1 MIALTCPGQGTQTA
15 GFLAPWLELESFKT
29 EIEKYSA
36 ILEMDLVHF
45 GTEADADQ
53 IKDTKIAQ
61 PLIVAA
67 SMASHAAL
75 ISALQDDSMFE
86 GVAGHS
92 VGEIAAAKI
101 AGVLDT
107 EAALKFVKA
116 RGEQMAMAASL
127 DASSMAAVVGGEQ
140 DTVLSHL
147 SNLGL
152 FAANYNGK
160 GQIVAAGSSSKI
172 QDLVSNPPAG
182 TRVVGLAVAGAFH
195 TSFMETAKVAL
206 TSLALS
212 ISCDNPKLL
221 LWSNSDGAKVDGGDK
236 FLDLLIDQVSKPV
249 RWDKTMDAMVSDGVS
264 AVIEL
269 LPGGTLTGIAKRAMP
284 GVATLALKSPEDIEK
299 AVSFVRE
306 QAN

>member
-1 MIALTCPGQGTQTA
+1 LIALTCPGQGAQTP
-15 GFLAPWLELESFKT
+15 GFLKPWLEIESFKS

-36 ILEMDLVHF
+36 ILDMDLVHF

-53 IKDTKIAQ
+53 IKDTRIAQ

-75 ISALQDDSMFE
+75 IDALKDSSFIQ

-92 VGEIAAAKI
+92 VGEIAAANI
-101 AGVLDT
+101 AGVFDT

-116 RGEQMAMAASL
+116 RGEQMAIAASL
-127 DASSMAAVVGGEQ
+127 EASSMAAVVGGEQ
-140 DTVLSHL
+140 DVVLQHL

-172 QDLVSNPPAG
+172 QELIGSPPTG

-195 TSFMETAKVAL
+195 TSFMESAKVAL
-206 TSLALS
+206 ASLAVS
-212 ISCDNPKLL
+212 ISCQDPKLL
-221 LWSNSDGAKVDGGDK
+221 IWSNSGGVSVSNGDK
-236 FLDLLIDQVSKPV
+236 FLDLLIKQVANPV
-249 RWDKTMDAMVSDGVS
+249 RWDLTMDSMVSDGVS

-284 GVATLALKSPEDIEK
+284 GVATLALKSPEDLEK

-306 QAN
+306 QG

>member
-1 MIALTCPGQGTQTA
+1 LIALTCPGQGAQTP
-15 GFLAPWLELESFKT
+15 GFLKPWLEIESFKS

-36 ILEMDLVHF
+36 ILDMDLVHF

-53 IKDTKIAQ
+53 IKDTRIAQ

-75 ISALQDDSMFE
+75 IDALKDSSFIQ

-92 VGEIAAAKI
+92 VGEIAAANI
-101 AGVLDT
+101 AGVFDT

-116 RGEQMAMAASL
+116 RGEQMAIAASL
-127 DASSMAAVVGGEQ
+127 EASSMAAVVGGEQ
-140 DTVLSHL
+140 DVVLQHL

-172 QDLVSNPPAG
+172 QELIGSPPAG

-195 TSFMETAKVAL
+195 TSFMESAKVAL
-206 TSLALS
+206 ASLAVS
-212 ISCDNPKLL
+212 ISCQDPKLL
-221 LWSNSDGAKVDGGDK
+221 IWSNSGGVSVSNGDK
-236 FLDLLIDQVSKPV
+236 FLDLLIKQVANPV
-249 RWDKTMDAMVSDGVS
+249 RWDLTMDSMVSDGVS

-284 GVATLALKSPEDIEK
+284 GVATLALKSPEDLEK

-306 QAN
+306 QG

>member
-1 MIALTCPGQGTQTA
+1 LT
-15 GFLAPWLELESFKT
+15 PWLEHESFKT
-29 EIEKYSA
+29 EIEKYST
-36 ILEMDLVHF
+36 ILGMDLVHF

-75 ISALQDDSMFE
+75 ITALQDDSMFE

-92 VGEIAAAKI
+92 VGEIAAANI

-127 DASSMAAVVGGEQ
+127 EASSMAAVVGGEQ
-140 DTVLSHL
+140 DIVLEHL

-152 FAANYNGK
+152 FAANFNGK
-160 GQIVAAGSSSKI
+160 GQIVAAGSSPKI
-172 QDLVSNPPAG
+172 QELISSAPAG
-182 TRVVGLAVAGAFH
+182 ARVVGLAVAGAFH
-195 TSFMETAKVAL
+195 TPFMESAKVAL
-206 TSLALS
+206 SSLASS
-212 ISCDNPKLL
+212 IRTENPKLL
-221 LWSNSDGAKVDGGDK
+221 LWSNSDGSRVDSGDK
-236 FLDLLIDQVSKPV
+236 FLDLLINQVSKPV
-249 RWDKTMDAMVSDGVS
+249 RWDKTMDSMVSDGVS

-284 GVATLALKSPEDIEK
+284 GVATLALKSPEDIAK

-306 QAN
+306 QG

>member
-1 MIALTCPGQGTQTA
+1 LIALTCPGQGAQA
-15 GFLAPWLELESFKT
+15 PGFFKPWLEIESFKS
-29 EIEKYSA
+29 EIEKYST
-36 ILEMDLVHF
+36 ILDMDLVHF

-75 ISALQDDSMFE
+75 IDALKDSSFIQ

-92 VGEIAAAKI
+92 VGEIAAANI
-101 AGVLDT
+101 AGVFDT

-116 RGEQMAMAASL
+116 RGEQMAIAASL
-127 DASSMAAVVGGEQ
+127 EASSMAAVVGGEQ
-140 DTVLSHL
+140 DVVLQQL

-160 GQIVAAGSSSKI
+160 GQIVAAGYSSKI
-172 QDLVSNPPAG
+172 QELIGSPPAG

-195 TSFMETAKVAL
+195 TSFMESAKVAL
-206 TSLALS
+206 ASLAVS
-212 ISCDNPKLL
+212 ISCQDPKLL
-221 LWSNSDGAKVDGGDK
+221 IWSNNGGVSVSNGDK
-236 FLDLLIDQVSKPV
+236 FLDLLIKQVANPV
-249 RWDKTMDAMVSDGVS
+249 RWDLTMDSMVSDGVS

-284 GVATLALKSPEDIEK
+284 GVATLALKSPEDLEK
-299 AVSFVRE
+299 AVSFVKE
-306 QAN
+306 QG

>member
-1 MIALTCPGQGTQTA
+1 LIALTCPGQGAQTP
-15 GFLAPWLELESFKT
+15 GFLKPWLELESFKS

-36 ILEMDLVHF
+36 ILDMDLVHF
-45 GTEADADQ
+45 GTEADAEQ

-67 SMASHAAL
+67 SMASHAELIGAL
-75 ISALQDDSMFE
+75 KDSSFIQ

-92 VGEIAAAKI
+92 VGEIAAANI
-101 AGVLDT
+101 AGVFDT

-116 RGEQMAMAASL
+116 RGEQMAIAASL
-127 DASSMAAVVGGEQ
+127 EDSSMAAVVGGEQ
-140 DTVLSHL
+140 DVVLQHL

-152 FAANYNGK
+152 FAANYNAK

-172 QDLVSNPPAG
+172 QELIGSPPTG

-195 TSFMETAKVAL
+195 TSFMESAKVAL
-206 TSLALS
+206 ASLAVS
-212 ISCDNPKLL
+212 ISCEDPKLL
-221 LWSNSDGAKVDGGDK
+221 IWSNSGGVSVSNGDK
-236 FLDLLIDQVSKPV
+236 FLDLLIKQVANPV
-249 RWDKTMDAMVSDGVS
+249 RWDLTMDSMVSDGVS

-284 GVATLALKSPEDIEK
+284 GVATLALKSPEDLEK

-306 QAN
+306 QG

>member
-1 MIALTCPGQGTQTA
+1 LIALSCPGQGAQTP
-15 GFLAPWLELESFKT
+15 GFLTPWLELESFKT

-36 ILEMDLVHF
+36 ILDMDLVHF

-75 ISALQDDSMFE
+75 ITALQDDSMFE

-92 VGEIAAAKI
+92 VGEIAAANI

-127 DASSMAAVVGGEQ
+127 EASSMAAVVGGEQ
-140 DTVLSHL
+140 DIVLEHL

-152 FAANYNGK
+152 FAANFNGK
-160 GQIVAAGSSSKI
+160 GQIVAAGSSPKI
-172 QDLVSNPPAG
+172 QELISSAPAG
-182 TRVVGLAVAGAFH
+182 ARVVGLAVAGAFH
-195 TSFMETAKVAL
+195 TPFMESAKVAL
-206 TSLALS
+206 GSLASS
-212 ISCDNPKLL
+212 IRTENPKLL
-221 LWSNSDGAKVDGGDK
+221 LWSNSDGSRVDSGDK
-236 FLDLLIDQVSKPV
+236 FLDLLVNQVSKPV
-249 RWDKTMDAMVSDGVS
+249 RWDKTMDSMVSDGVS

-269 LPGGTLTGIAKRAMP
+269 LPGGTLTGIAKRAIP
-284 GVATLALKSPEDIEK
+284 SVATLALKSPEDIAK

-306 QAN
+306 QG

>member
-1 MIALTCPGQGTQTA
+1 
-15 GFLAPWLELESFKT
+15 LAPWLELESFKQ

-36 ILEMDLVHF
+36 ILEMDLIHF
-45 GTEADADQ
+45 GTEADAET

-67 SMASHAAL
+67 SMASCAVLVEAL
-75 ISALQDDSMFE
+75 KDDSVFA

-92 VGEIAAAKI
+92 VGEIAAANI

-116 RGEQMAMAASL
+116 RGEQMAQAATL
-127 DASSMAAVVGGEQ
+127 EASSMAAVVGGEQ
-140 DTVLSHL
+140 ELVLDYL
-147 SNLGL
+147 SNMGL

-172 QDLVSNPPAG
+172 QDLIDTPPPG

-195 TSFMETAKVAL
+195 TSFMEFAKVPL
-206 TSLALS
+206 SSLASS
-212 ISCDNPKLL
+212 IRTENPKLL
-221 LWSNSDGAKVDGGDK
+221 LWSNSDGARVDSGDK
-236 FLDLLIDQVSKPV
+236 FLELLINQVSNPV
-249 RWDKTMDAMVSDGVS
+249 RWDLTMDSMVSDGVS

-284 GVATLALKSPEDIEK
+284 GVATLALKSPEDLEK
-299 AVSFVRE
+299 AVAFVRE
-306 QAN
+306 QV

>member
-1 MIALTCPGQGTQTA
+1 MIALTCPGQGAQTA

-236 FLDLLIDQVSKPV
+236 FLDLLIKQVANPV
-249 RWDKTMDAMVSDGVS
+249 RWDLTLDSMVSDGVS

>member
-1 MIALTCPGQGTQTA
+1 MIALTCPGQGAQTP
-15 GFLAPWLELESFKT
+15 GFLTPWLELESFKQ

-36 ILEMDLVHF
+36 ILGVDLIHF
-45 GTEADADQ
+45 GTEADAET

-67 SMASHAAL
+67 SMASHAELVQAL
-75 ISALQDDSMFE
+75 KDESLFA

-92 VGEIAAAKI
+92 VGEIAAANI

-116 RGEQMAMAASL
+116 RGEQMAQAATL
-127 DASSMAAVVGGEQ
+127 EASSMAAVVGGEQ
-140 DTVLSHL
+140 ELVLDYL
-147 SNLGL
+147 SNMEL

-160 GQIVAAGSSSKI
+160 GQIVAAGSSEKI
-172 QDLVSNPPAG
+172 QELIDSPPQG

-195 TSFMETAKVAL
+195 TSFMETAKVEL
-206 TSLALS
+206 GSLASS
-212 ISCDNPKLL
+212 IKTENPKLL
-221 LWSNSDGAKVDGGDK
+221 LWSNSDGARVDSGDK
-236 FLDLLIDQVSKPV
+236 FLELLINQVSNPV
-249 RWDKTMDAMVSDGVS
+249 RWDLTMDSMVSDGVS

-284 GVATLALKSPEDIEK
+284 GVATLALKSPEDLEK
-299 AVSFVRE
+299 ATAFVRG
-306 QAN
+306 QV

>member
-1 MIALTCPGQGTQTA
+1 LIALTCPGQGAQTP
-15 GFLAPWLELESFKT
+15 GFLAPWLELESFKA

-36 ILEMDLVHF
+36 ILDMDLVHF

-75 ISALQDDSMFE
+75 IAALQDDSVFE

-92 VGEIAAAKI
+92 VGEIAAANI

-116 RGEQMAMAASL
+116 RGEQMAIAASL
-127 DASSMAAVVGGEQ
+127 EESSMAAVVGGEQ
-140 DTVLSHL
+140 DIVLNHL

-160 GQIVAAGSSSKI
+160 GQIVAAGSAPKI
-172 QDLVSNPPAG
+172 QQLIDTPPPG

-206 TSLALS
+206 ASLALS
-212 ISCDNPKLL
+212 ISCKDPKLL
-221 LWSNSDGAKVDGGDK
+221 IWSNSGGARVSSGDK
-236 FLDLLIDQVSKPV
+236 FLDLLINQVSSPV
-249 RWDKTMDAMVSDGVS
+249 RWDLTMDSMLSDGVS

-269 LPGGTLTGIAKRAMP
+269 LPGGALTGIAKRAMP
-284 GVATLALKSPEDIEK
+284 GVATLALKSPEDLEK
-299 AVSFVRE
+299 AVSLVRE
-306 QAN
+306 QA

>member
-1 MIALTCPGQGTQTA
+1 LIALTCPGQGAQTP
-15 GFLAPWLELESFKT
+15 GFLAPWLELESFKA
-29 EIEKYSA
+29 EIAKYSA
-36 ILEMDLVHF
+36 ILDMDLVHF

-75 ISALQDDSMFE
+75 IAALQDDSMFE

-92 VGEIAAAKI
+92 VGEIAAANI

-107 EAALKFVKA
+107 EAALKLVKA
-116 RGEQMAMAASL
+116 RGEQMAIAASL
-127 DASSMAAVVGGEQ
+127 EESSMAAVVGGEQ
-140 DTVLSHL
+140 DIVLNHL

-172 QDLVSNPPAG
+172 QDLISTPPPG

-195 TSFMETAKVAL
+195 TSFMETAKVEL
-206 TSLALS
+206 GSLSSS
-212 ISCDNPKLL
+212 IRTENPKLL
-221 LWSNSDGAKVDGGDK
+221 IWSNSDGAKIDRGDK
-236 FLDLLIDQVSKPV
+236 FLEILINQVSNPV
-249 RWDKTMDAMVSDGVS
+249 RWDKTMDSMVSDGVS

-269 LPGGTLTGIAKRAMP
+269 LPGGALTGIAKRAMP
-284 GVATLALKSPEDIEK
+284 GVATLALKSPEDLEK

-306 QAN
+306 QA

>member
-1 MIALTCPGQGTQTA
+1 
-15 GFLAPWLELESFKT
+15 LELESFKT

-127 DASSMAAVVGGEQ
+127 VASSMAAVVGGEQ

-152 FAANYNGK
+152 FAANFNGK

-206 TSLALS
+206 TSLAIS
-212 ISCDNPKLL
+212 VSCDNPKLL
-221 LWSNSDGAKVDGGDK
+221 IWSNSDGAKVDGGDK
-236 FLDLLIDQVSKPV
+236 FLELLIDQVSKPV

>member
-1 MIALTCPGQGTQTA
+1 MIALSCPGQGAQTP
-15 GFLAPWLELESFKT
+15 GFLKPWLEIESFKS

-36 ILEMDLVHF
+36 ILDMDLVHF
-45 GTEADADQ
+45 GTEADAEQ

-75 ISALQDDSMFE
+75 IGALKDSSFIQ

-92 VGEIAAAKI
+92 VGEIAAANI
-101 AGVLDT
+101 AGVFDT

-116 RGEQMAMAASL
+116 RGEQMAIAASL
-127 DASSMAAVVGGEQ
+127 EASSMAAVVGGEQ
-140 DTVLSHL
+140 DVVLDHL
-147 SNLGL
+147 FNLGL

-160 GQIVAAGSSSKI
+160 GQIVAAGSSSKVQELI
-172 QDLVSNPPAG
+172 DSPPAG

-195 TSFMETAKVAL
+195 TSFMESAKVAL
-206 TSLALS
+206 ASLAVS
-212 ISCDNPKLL
+212 ISCQDPKLL
-221 LWSNSDGAKVDGGDK
+221 IWSNSGGVSVSNGDK
-236 FLDLLIDQVSKPV
+236 FLDLLIKQVANPV
-249 RWDKTMDAMVSDGVS
+249 RWDLTMDSMVSDGVS

-284 GVATLALKSPEDIEK
+284 GVATLALKSPEDLEK
-299 AVSFVRE
+299 AVSFVKE
-306 QAN
+306 QG

>member
-1 MIALTCPGQGTQTA
+1 MIALTCPGQGAQTP
-15 GFLAPWLELESFKT
+15 GFLTPWLELDSFKN
-29 EIEKYSA
+29 EIEKYA
-36 ILEMDLVHF
+36 AVLEMDLVHF
-45 GTEADADQ
+45 GTEADAEQ

-67 SMASHAAL
+67 SMASHAVFVQAL
-75 ISALQDDSMFE
+75 KDDSLFA

-92 VGEIAAAKI
+92 VGEIAAANI
-101 AGVLDT
+101 AGVMSM

-116 RGEQMAMAASL
+116 RGEQMAEASSL
-127 DASSMAAVVGGEQ
+127 ASSSMAAVVAGEQ
-140 DTVLSHL
+140 ELVLDHL
-147 SNLGL
+147 SNMGL

-172 QDLVSNPPAG
+172 QELVANPPSG

-206 TSLALS
+206 TSLASS
-212 ISCDNPKLL
+212 IRTENPKLL
-221 LWSNSDGAKVDGGDK
+221 LWSNSDGARVSSGDK
-236 FLDLLIDQVSKPV
+236 FLELLINQVSKPV
-249 RWDKTMDAMVSDGVS
+249 RWDKTMEAMVSDGVS

-299 AVSFVRE
+299 AVKFVRE
-306 QAN
+306 QV

>member
-1 MIALTCPGQGTQTA
+1 MIALTCPGQGAQTP

-75 ISALQDDSMFE
+75 IGALQDESLFE

-92 VGEIAAAKI
+92 VGEIAAANI

-116 RGEQMAMAASL
+116 RGEQMARAASL

-140 DTVLSHL
+140 DVVIDHL

-172 QDLVSNPPAG
+172 QDLISSPPAG

-195 TSFMETAKVAL
+195 TSFMETAKVEL
-206 TSLALS
+206 GSLASS
-212 ISCDNPKLL
+212 IRTKNPKLL
-221 LWSNSDGAKVDGGDK
+221 LWSNSNGARVDSGDK
-236 FLDLLIDQVSKPV
+236 FLDLLINQVSKPV
-249 RWDKTMDAMVSDGVS
+249 RWDKTMDSMVSDGVS

-269 LPGGTLTGIAKRAMP
+269 LPGGTLT
-284 GVATLALKSPEDIEK
+284 
-299 AVSFVRE
+299 
-306 QAN
+306 

>member
-1 MIALTCPGQGTQTA
+1 MIALTCPGQGAQTP
-15 GFLAPWLELESFKT
+15 GFLKPWLELESFKS

-36 ILEMDLVHF
+36 ILDMDLVHF
-45 GTEADADQ
+45 GTEADAEQ

-67 SMASHAAL
+67 SMASHAELIGAL
-75 ISALQDDSMFE
+75 KDSSFIQ

-92 VGEIAAAKI
+92 VGEIAAANI
-101 AGVLDT
+101 AGVFDT

-116 RGEQMAMAASL
+116 RGEQMAIAASL
-127 DASSMAAVVGGEQ
+127 EDSSMAAVVGGEQ
-140 DTVLSHL
+140 DVVLQHL

-152 FAANYNGK
+152 FAANYNAK

-172 QDLVSNPPAG
+172 QELIGSPPTG

-195 TSFMETAKVAL
+195 TSFMESAKVAL
-206 TSLALS
+206 ASLAVS
-212 ISCDNPKLL
+212 ISCEDPKLL
-221 LWSNSDGAKVDGGDK
+221 IWSNSGGVSVSNGDK
-236 FLDLLIDQVSKPV
+236 FLDLLIKQVANPV
-249 RWDKTMDAMVSDGVS
+249 RWDLTMDSMVSDGVS

-284 GVATLALKSPEDIEK
+284 GVATLALKSPEDLEK

-306 QAN
+306 QG

>member
-1 MIALTCPGQGTQTA
+1 
-15 GFLAPWLELESFKT
+15 LELESFKT

-53 IKDTKIAQ
+53 IKDTRIAQ

-127 DASSMAAVVGGEQ
+127 VASSMAAVVGGEQ

-152 FAANYNGK
+152 FAANFNGK

-206 TSLALS
+206 TSLAIS
-212 ISCDNPKLL
+212 VSCDNPKLL
-221 LWSNSDGAKVDGGDK
+221 IWSNSDGAKVDGGDK
-236 FLDLLIDQVSKPV
+236 FLELLIDQVSKPV

-306 QAN
+306 QA